1 MGAQNICGP
10 IWNTL
15 GGYPEYTGGIQECIG
30 GGAILSYVGEVS
42 LSIAHGLSPVKL
54 RCKGLYFGS
63 DKDLANPT

>member
-1 MGAQNICGP
+1 MLRTFVGLSGTHWEGIQS
-10 IWNTL
+10 TL
-15 GGYPEYTGGIQECIG
+15 GVSKSAWGG

-63 DKDLANPT
+63 YKDLANPT